1 MLTYIILATRAKELI
16 YLDQEIKKAR
26 KGIDDVSQY

>member
-1 MLTYIILATRAKELI
+1 MFLATRAKELI

-26 KGIDDVSQY
+26 KGFDDNGTM